1 MSLNED
7 SLTFKVGNTATLIA
21 AIAPDNATNKTVVWS
36 SDNTAV
42 ATVDTNG
49 KVTALSTGT
58 ATITVTTVDGNKT
71 ATCTVIVTAKTYGI
85 SVSPSSL
92 DFGSVTE
99 GYQAVPAAQTVTITN
114 TGNHSVTLTKP
125 TSTSYV
131 ISPLSNPT
139 IAAGET
145 ATFSIQPKAGLSAG
159 NYVETLIISCSN
171 GTSVSVPLSFDV
183 DLRSSS
189 SSGSSGGGSYS
200 GPVGVYYADGRTDEA
215 ASDVTSGTW
224 EQKTASD
231 GNISWRFKLADGS
244 YAVGR
249 WVKALW
255 NDQYLWYHMD
265 ENGYLQGGWFTDTD
279 GNIYY
284 LHPFHDGNF
293 GYMYTGDHI
302 IDGTVYSFSKGR
314 EQDGLPEGALI
325 R

>member
-7 SLTFKVGNTATLIA
+7 GLTFKVGNTATLIA

-92 DFGSVTE
+92 DFGSVKE

-131 ISPLSNPT
+131 ISPLFNPT

-145 ATFSIQPKAGLSAG
+145 ATFSIQPKAGLSVG

-189 SSGSSGGGSYS
+189 SSGSSGSSGGGSYT

-224 EQKTASD
+224 EQETASD
-231 GNISWRFKLADGS
+231 GSISWRFKLADGS

-249 WVKALW
+249 WIKALW
-255 NDQYLWYHMD
+255 NDRYLWYHMD

-279 GNIYY
+279 GNI
-284 LHPFHDGNF
+284 
-293 GYMYTGDHI
+293 
-302 IDGTVYSFSKGR
+302 V
-314 EQDGLPEGALI
+314 LPASLP
-325 R
+325 